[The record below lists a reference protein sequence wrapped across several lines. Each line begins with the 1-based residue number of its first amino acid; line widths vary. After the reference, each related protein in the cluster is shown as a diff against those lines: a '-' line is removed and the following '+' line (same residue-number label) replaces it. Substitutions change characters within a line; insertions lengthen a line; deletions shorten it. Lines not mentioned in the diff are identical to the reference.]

1 MLGIRV
7 KDYFCNIRINI
18 IFWMYFLQK
27 LDKKYDLHKKSPTGF
42 SVGEMDLLMRCVRVE
57 RRL

>member
-1 MLGIRV
+1 M
-7 KDYFCNIRINI
+7 
-18 IFWMYFLQK
+18 
-27 LDKKYDLHKKSPTGF
+27 KKYDLHKKSPTGF